1 MRPPSLQPPTD
12 IQGKRITVLGMKR
25 SGLAAAKLAKTL
37 RAEVFVSDQQSS
49 PELTACL
56 DSLNKQN
63 ITGEIGG
70 HSERVFE
77 ADLWILSPG
86 VPKEAQVVQ
95 RALQQNIDVVGEIE
109 FASWFT
115 KAPII
120 AVTGSNG
127 KTTTVHI
134 LTAMCQTSEVQAIL
148 AGNVGIP
155 FSQKVLEDYQSPNP
169 KRVFVLEI
177 SSFQMEFIHHFR
189 PQVALYLNITPDHL
203 NRHPSMEDYVQAK
216 LNMVRN
222 QTKDDYIVYNA
233 DDPILSEQFKNRSVN
248 RVPYS
253 LRTVAGAPFSLNAT
267 KIYTNT
273 HEPLIELKEI
283 LLPGKHNLSNLL
295 GAATAAWVF
304 GIPVKQI
311 AATMRTFQG
320 IPHRLE
326 PAGTV
331 NGVTFVN
338 DSKATNVDAV
348 KVALESYSQPIILI
362 LGGLDKGGD
371 FGALLPHTKQKVKE
385 ILAIGQARE
394 KISTVFRDAVRSIAV
409 TDLKKAVE
417 IAHRHA
423 VPGDIVLLSPG
434 CASFDQFSN
443 YEERGEVFKTL
454 VKQLGTTLDVS

>member
-1 MRPPSLQPPTD
+1 MNPSPSEPNTNIKGQ
-12 IQGKRITVLGMKR
+12 RITIIGMAR
-25 SGLAAAKLAKTL
+25 SGLAAAQLAKTL
-37 RAEVFVSDQQSS
+37 GAEVFVSDQQSS
-49 PELTACL
+49 PELKTCL
-56 DSLNKQN
+56 ENLSQQN
-63 ITGEIGG
+63 IAGEIGD
-70 HSERVFE
+70 HSGRIFE
-77 ADLWILSPG
+77 ADLWVLSPG
-86 VPKEAQVVQ
+86 VPKEATVVQ
-95 RALQQNIDVVGEIE
+95 KALQNNIPVVGEIE

-115 KAPII
+115 TAPIL

-127 KTTTVHI
+127 KTTTVNI
-134 LTAMCQTSEVQAIL
+134 LAKMCQTSEVKATL

-155 FSQKVLEDYQSPNP
+155 FSQKVLEDYKSPEP

-189 PQVALYLNITPDHL
+189 PQVALFLNISPDHL

-216 LNMVRN
+216 LNMIRN
-222 QTKDDYIVYNA
+222 QTGQDYIVYNA
-233 DDPILSEQFKNRSVN
+233 DDPLLSEHFKSGTVN
-248 RVPYS
+248 RVPFSLYS
-253 LRTVAGAPFSLNAT
+253 VAGAPFSLNAT
-267 KIYTNT
+267 KIYTAT
-273 HEPLIELKEI
+273 HEPLVELKDI
-283 LLPGKHNLSNLL
+283 LLPGRHNLSNLL

-304 GIPVKQI
+304 GIPTQQI
-311 AATMRTFQG
+311 ATIMRTFRG

-371 FGALLPHTKQKVKE
+371 FEALLPHTKHKVKE
-385 ILAIGQARE
+385 VLAIGQARE

-434 CASFDQFSN
+434 CASFDQFNN

-454 VKQLGTTLDVS
+454 VNQLGATLEVS